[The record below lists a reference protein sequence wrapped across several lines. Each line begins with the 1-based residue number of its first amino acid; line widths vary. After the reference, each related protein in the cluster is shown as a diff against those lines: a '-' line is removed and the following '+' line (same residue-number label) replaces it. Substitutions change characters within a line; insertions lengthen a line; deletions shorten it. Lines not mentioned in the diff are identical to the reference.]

1 MPCAAAYGAPKFVE
15 RPSVMK
21 TQSPL
26 QIYKSTNAILVIGQE
41 IQAGYHSHH
50 ALQVS
55 VSLDAPFGLTWQP
68 ADKSQG
74 ENTDMFEAVMLAPNT
89 RHQLDGRKGSQAL
102 LLIDPE
108 YAWATQITQQC
119 LAQATVAALPA
130 LVVQTFQETLSSI
143 QAKNPIDI
151 LLNAL
156 RPKDAERTMLDP
168 RISAAMEYLQS
179 KATKTSSAREVAS
192 QVHLSESRLGHLFK
206 QQVGIPVRR
215 YQMWLRLMD
224 AIDYAFAGQSLTDAA
239 AHAGFADS
247 AHFSR
252 TFQAM
257 FGIPAS
263 AVVKHSQFV
272 QVP

>member
-1 MPCAAAYGAPKFVE
+1 
-15 RPSVMK
+15 MK
-21 TQSPL
+21 AQSPL

-68 ADKSQG
+68 ADKSQP
-74 ENTDMFEAVMLAPNT
+74 ENNEMFEAVMLAPNT

-119 LAQATVAALPA
+119 LARATVAPLPA
-130 LVVQTFQETLSSI
+130 LVVQTFRQSLSST
-143 QAKNPIDI
+143 QAKDPIDI
-151 LLNAL
+151 LLNTL
-156 RPKDAERTMLDP
+156 RPKNAELTTLDP
-168 RISAAMEYLQS
+168 RIRAAMEYLQS
-179 KATKTSSAREVAS
+179 KATQTSSAREVAG
-192 QVHLSESRLGHLFK
+192 QVHLSEGRLGHLFK

-215 YQMWLRLMD
+215 YQMWLRLME

-257 FGIPAS
+257 FGLPAS

>member
-1 MPCAAAYGAPKFVE
+1 MEQVDL
-15 RPSVMK
+15 MK

-55 VSLDAPFGLTWQP
+55 VSLDAPFALTWHTAGKGQP
-68 ADKSQG
+68 ETTA
-74 ENTDMFEAVMLAPNT
+74 MFEAVMLAPNT
-89 RHQLDGRKGSQAL
+89 RHQLDGRNGSQAL

-108 YAWATQITQQC
+108 HAWATQITQQC

-130 LVVQTFQETLSSI
+130 LVVQTFRESLSSTLT
-143 QAKNPIDI
+143 KDPIDI

-156 RPKDAERTMLDP
+156 RPNDVELTTLDP
-168 RISAAMEYLQS
+168 RISAAIEYLQS

-224 AIDYAFAGQSLTDAA
+224 AIDYAFAGHTLTSAA

-257 FGIPAS
+257 FGLPAS
-263 AVVKHSQFV
+263 VVVKHSQFV